1 MAQRFLVSPQKSI
14 NNYQAFSLATNIIKL
29 WDPIYIIVAIW
40 GGKRLHIAVT
50 NQTYQGSDKASLVKH
65 NSV

>member
-14 NNYQAFSLATNIIKL
+14 NNYQALYLATNVTKL
-29 WDPIYIIVAIW
+29 WDPIYILVLQF
-40 GGKRLHIAVT
+40 GGNVLHIAVT

-65 NSV
+65 NSL